1 MTPSKT
7 PSQALT
13 DPTTP
18 RGDAQHRNPSQEWL
32 SVLTAAHAVLDQC
45 ERFVTELP
53 SQAYTKPSPLMQG
66 GTVGKHL
73 RHLADHYAAILVG
86 LEAGSCI
93 DYDHRERDV
102 PMETDRDM
110 ARHEL
115 HRLKARV
122 VELSSASHTTPMAI
136 RVMVTGLGKE
146 ATLATSL
153 GRELAFATHHAVHHQ
168 AMMRAIAGECGASAP
183 MDFGV
188 APSTIHHE
196 LTRTSTQSK

>member
-1 MTPSKT
+1 MTPSPK
-7 PSQALT
+7 SSL
-13 DPTTP
+13 PTSAGVAGEHAT
-18 RGDAQHRNPSQEWL
+18 EWL

-45 ERFVTELP
+45 ERFVSSLP
-53 SQAYTKPSPLMQG
+53 NGAYTAPSRLLPG

-73 RHLADHYAAILVG
+73 RHLTDHYAAILVG

-102 PMETDRDM
+102 PMEVDM
-110 ARHEL
+110 AAATREL
-115 HRLKARV
+115 HRLKARI
-122 VELSSASHTTPMAI
+122 VELTQTPHAMPMAI
-136 RVMVTGLGKE
+136 RVMVTGSGTE

-168 AMMRAIAGECGASAP
+168 AMMRAIAGECGATAP
-183 MDFGV
+183 QDFGV

-196 LTRTSTQSK
+196 VHKAATKA